1 MVSTAP
7 RSDWLYG
14 RVTERCDETISY
26 AGSPLPMELG
36 SRLTMSV
43 FYALAFAA
51 VMLMP
56 RRTEGAGLPSDG
68 PNDEA
73 TALKSGLPTAPK
85 RERWYMLDVVR
96 IACVIGVISEHSG
109 GTAYSEHNHGFA
121 TEWVLQWLFIVSGIA
136 FMMSKA
142 TFSAYFVRYG
152 TVFAV
157 GVVFNIIGDA
167 IARPEWYRDLGNTIF
182 QMFYVVFITAVSFAA
197 WPLRSVMR
205 LEDDPFGG
213 STSIF
218 GMQDRLLCLILYGT
232 LFAASY
238 LTYLVGWDLRALV
251 SGLERGNSWSSFIV
265 DVGEVFFYIISHLL
279 ICPTLVAL
287 HIYLRRTPH
296 SAKLLSWIF
305 LALTYLPIV
314 LFPTQMA
321 YGPQCIMLYILGLY
335 VSRHP
340 FAGTETIARTLRA
353 YSAIFY
359 IILLLVSM
367 PTLLGR
373 CDRYPP
379 ATVWERSRWY
389 FVEMALAIILLTR
402 TIEAEDPY
410 DMLTC
415 LGWWALWAFCGH
427 VMLARVMPTPYG
439 ALTTYLT
446 VIPFI
451 VIWKCVLPAV
461 GMGKKKEDKQP
472 SINSDVPLVTP
483 DAALEEGRPSEQ
495 RPYGTFGLGL
505 FGKKR

>member
-1 MVSTAP
+1 M
-7 RSDWLYG
+7 RD
-14 RVTERCDETISY
+14 
-26 AGSPLPMELG
+26 
-36 SRLTMSV
+36 
-43 FYALAFAA
+43 
-51 VMLMP
+51 
-56 RRTEGAGLPSDG
+56 RRHL
-68 PNDEA
+68 
-73 TALKSGLPTAPK
+73 
-85 RERWYMLDVVR
+85 
-96 IACVIGVISEHSG
+96 EHSG

-321 YGPQCIMLYILGLY
+321 YGPQCIMLYFLGLY

-359 IILLLVSM
+359 DYPAPRLHAHLIRKVRPLPSGDC
-367 PTLLGR
+367 LG
-373 CDRYPP
+373 
-379 ATVWERSRWY
+379 
-389 FVEMALAIILLTR
+389 ALA
-402 TIEAEDPY
+402 
-410 DMLTC
+410 M
-415 LGWWALWAFCGH
+415 
-427 VMLARVMPTPYG
+427 
-439 ALTTYLT
+439 
-446 VIPFI
+446 
-451 VIWKCVLPAV
+451 VLCRDGPR
-461 GMGKKKEDKQP
+461 DH
-472 SINSDVPLVTP
+472 TP
-483 DAALEEGRPSEQ
+483 DADDRGGGPVRYGHLLRMVGAVGLLRSRDARACHADAIRSADDLSDSDSVYRHLEVRAACRRHGQEEGGQAAEYKQ
-495 RPYGTFGLGL
+495 RCAACYAGRGTGGGGRRSSGRMARLASGSL
-505 FGKKR
+505 ARRGSNK